1 MKTTT
6 TFKSQQTNKT
16 WKIFHSTNCKTEYA
30 IYLMECII
38 CNLQYDGKSETPF
51 NIRLN
56 NHRKNVKDPKAILA
70 DKRVQK
76 MVINGHKR
84 EIYDNKQIDKHKPLQ
99 RNLKA
104 TSYSKRKLLDTKI
117 RNSLS

>member
-16 WKIFHSTNCKTEYA
+16 WKIFHSTNYKTEYA

-56 NHRKNVKDPKAILA
+56 NHRKNVKDPKTILA

-84 EIYDNKQIDKHKPLQ
+84 EIHDNKQIDKHKPLQ